1 VKKCLGL
8 HGRGFESRGG
18 RFSHGTHARRD
29 WLYCYTA
36 LLTNYWKLNTEW
48 LVGSN
53 TFLVFFCFSL
63 LLFFSRT
70 HGATRVTKSLTNPAS
85 PGVGQIGHLKQKSGH
100 QLRCSA
106 FSSECTLLAYYPD
119 NGTTDRLVRQ
129 EKSYLCF
136 EVRSACLQYSN
147 LQTCPL
153 RCLIYVFGPNDEWLD
168 GIVAGWKETHRQLW
182 TGMTAPRLPSV
193 DVT

>member
-1 VKKCLGL
+1 M
-8 HGRGFESRGG
+8 HGATGF
-18 RFSHGTHARRD
+18 TVTL
-29 WLYCYTA
+29 LY
-36 LLTNYWKLNTEW
+36 LLTI
-48 LVGSN
+48 GSSTRN
-53 TFLVFFCFSL
+53 GSWVRTLF
-63 LLFFSRT
+63 LFFFVFRYFYFSAPPPPSRT

-106 FSSECTLLAYYPD
+106 FSSACTLLAYYPD
-119 NGTTDRLVRQ
+119 NGTTDRSVRQ